1 MVTEG
6 CQTELNGEMSIDQR
20 LKEIDFAM
28 RDSLAAEK
36 LMPYKVL
43 EERMVKYKR
52 ECDERM
58 RKEIEAQVKRVRE
71 LEVAQI
77 RIEEAANY
85 RKQVNEFQY
94 ELEAMHQEKI
104 KELKTRE
111 REIMARCKEREREVE
126 SAAFEHRQKVIRD
139 LEVMRVKES
148 EMKKTVEMELMTIR
162 AERESCAAKVRDAE
176 LKLKDLERLK
186 IALEKKADNEIAE
199 YRSKYERE
207 REDEHRAFESRRRQ
221 LDEDKHMFE
230 MSKEKFISTE
240 TEKNKLE
247 KRCEQL
253 LNERDT
259 LLRTNDELK
268 DQNRVFSANSLR
280 DQEIIASKTIEAR
293 SSTDEA

>member
-1 MVTEG
+1 
-6 CQTELNGEMSIDQR
+6 
-20 LKEIDFAM
+20 
-28 RDSLAAEK
+28 
-36 LMPYKVL
+36 
-43 EERMVKYKR
+43 
-52 ECDERM
+52 
-58 RKEIEAQVKRVRE
+58 
-71 LEVAQI
+71 
-77 RIEEAANY
+77 
-85 RKQVNEFQY
+85 
-94 ELEAMHQEKI
+94 
-104 KELKTRE
+104 
-111 REIMARCKEREREVE
+111 MARCKEREREVE

-207 REDEHRAFESRRRQ
+207 REDEHRAFEARRRQ
-221 LDEDKHMFE
+221 LDEDKHMFD

-268 DQNRVFSANSLR
+268 D
-280 DQEIIASKTIEAR
+280 
-293 SSTDEA
+293 